1 MTTPPLTTLSPE
13 AVSAPA
19 RMRWGWMT
27 AALAVL
33 LGAATAGCL
42 FGPARIDPVQVL
54 RQISGLSLLD
64 PSPALTDV
72 QRAILWQI
80 RVPRV
85 VLGGLVG
92 ALLALAGAAYQGVFR
107 NPLADPYLL
116 GVAAGGG
123 LGATIVIAL
132 FPASAAGLLPPAAFA
147 GGLVAAAVTYVVG
160 RSAGGRSA
168 VSLILAG
175 VAVAAFFTAVQTYI
189 QQRNADAIRQVYS
202 WILGRLTTNG
212 WEEVM
217 TLLPYFAVC
226 GGALFALRR
235 LLDVMSVGDAE
246 ASSLGV
252 SASGVRAAVVVFATL
267 GTAAAVAMAGLIA
280 FVGIVVPH
288 TVRLLAGTSYRS
300 LIPLSA
306 AAGAA
311 FMILADLAARTI
323 VSPAELPI
331 GVVTA
336 FVGAPFFMVVLRTN
350 REYEL

>member
-1 MTTPPLTTLSPE
+1 MPALTSLPSD
-13 AVSAPA
+13 AVAAPA

-33 LGAATAGCL
+33 LGAVAAGCM
-42 FGPARIDPVQVL
+42 FGPARIAPGQVL
-54 RQISGLSLLD
+54 RQISGLALLD
-64 PSPALTDV
+64 SSPDLTDV
-72 QRAILWQI
+72 QQAILWQI

-85 VLGGLVG
+85 ILGGLVG

-123 LGATIVIAL
+123 LGATVVIAL
-132 FPASAAGLLPPAAFA
+132 FPASASGLLPPAAFV
-147 GGLVAAAVTYVVG
+147 GGLAAAAITYVTG

-217 TLLPYFAVC
+217 TLLPYFIVC

-246 ASSLGV
+246 ATGLGV

-306 AAGAA
+306 ATGAA
-311 FMILADLAARTI
+311 FMILADLTARTI

-350 REYEL
+350 RGYAL

>member
-1 MTTPPLTTLSPE
+1 MPPGLASP
-13 AVSAPA
+13 AAAAPPA
-19 RMRWGWMT
+19 RMRWGWM
-27 AALAVL
+27 AAILLVL
-33 LGAATAGCL
+33 LAAAAGGFL
-42 FGPARIDPVQVL
+42 LGPADIHPGQAL
-54 RQISGLSLLD
+54 RQLSGLALLD
-64 PSPALTDV
+64 SSPALSET
-72 QRAILWQI
+72 QQAILWQI
-80 RVPRV
+80 RAPRV

-92 ALLALAGAAYQGVFR
+92 ALLAMAGPAYQGVFR

-132 FPASAAGLLPPAAFA
+132 LPAAASGLVPAAAFA
-147 GGLVAAAVTYVVG
+147 GGLAAAAITYLVG
-160 RSAGGRSA
+160 RAAGGRSA

-175 VAVAAFFTAVQTYI
+175 VAVGSFFTAVQTYI
-189 QQRNADAIRQVYS
+189 QQRNTDAVRQVYS
-202 WILGRLTTNG
+202 WILGRLATNG
-212 WEEVM
+212 WEEVL

-235 LLDVMSVGDAE
+235 LLDVMSVGDEE

-252 SASGVRAAVVVFATL
+252 SALGVRGAVVVFATL
-267 GTAAAVAMAGLIA
+267 GTAAAVAVAGLIA

-288 TVRLLAGTSYRS
+288 TVRLLAGASYRS

-336 FVGAPFFMVVLRTN
+336 FVGAPFFMVVLRTS
-350 REYEL
+350 RGYAI